1 MLDLDR
7 FKSYNDDFGHL
18 AGDEVLRITGHL
30 LAAALRPADLAA
42 RYGGEEFALL
52 LPDTDAS
59 DAGVVAARILDAYR
73 GFAWPQRAVTI
84 SVGLAQS
91 AHGDDAAD
99 LVRRADAA
107 LYAAKHA
114 GRNRLEAAEVAP
126 ARATAAEA

>member
-1 MLDLDR
+1 
-7 FKSYNDDFGHL
+7 
-18 AGDEVLRITGHL
+18 
-30 LAAALRPADLAA
+30 
-42 RYGGEEFALL
+42 
-52 LPDTDAS
+52 
-59 DAGVVAARILDAYR
+59 VAARILDAYR

-91 AHGDDAAD
+91 ARGDDAAD